1 MGNEQRVINMKEKET
16 KRKLAVARRE
26 QAILQAGMEI
36 FSQKGFA
43 AATIPDIARA
53 AGVAVGTIY
62 IYYPNKRELFI
73 AVIRN
78 YILNTSLLDLLKKVP
93 EANIATTLTNIL
105 INRLD
110 LIENNQTSRIFS
122 LMGEIMRDVELKELW
137 KEQFLRPMMSMME
150 GIFEAAADNGI
161 YRRMETA
168 VATRAIGG
176 LILGFLILKS
186 MEGDNSPLNRLPQEK
201 VADELK
207 NFILHGVLNDA
218 QKVGTRKEDNP

>member
-1 MGNEQRVINMKEKET
+1 MGNEQRVISMKDKES
-16 KRKLAVARRE
+16 KRKLTASRRE
-26 QAILQAGMEI
+26 QAILQAGLEI
-36 FSQKGFA
+36 FSQKGFT

-110 LIENNQTSRIFS
+110 LIENNQNSRVFF
-122 LMGEIMRDVELKELW
+122 LVGEIMRDAELREIW
-137 KEQFLRPMMSMME
+137 KEQFLHPMMSMME

-176 LILGFLILKS
+176 LILGFLLLKS
-186 MEGDNSPLNRLPQEK
+186 MENDTSSLNRLPKEK

-207 NFILHGVLNDA
+207 NFIMHGILNDK
-218 QKVGTRKEDNP
+218 QG

>member
-1 MGNEQRVINMKEKET
+1 MGNEQRVIEMKEKET
-16 KRKLAVARRE
+16 KRKLTASRRE
-26 QAILQAGMEI
+26 QAILQAGLEI
-36 FSQKGFA
+36 FSQKGFT

-93 EANIATTLTNIL
+93 GANIATTLTNIL

-110 LIENNQTSRIFS
+110 LIENNQNSRVFF
-122 LMGEIMRDVELKELW
+122 LVGEIMRDAELREIW
-137 KEQFLRPMMSMME
+137 KEQFLHPMMSMME

-176 LILGFLILKS
+176 LILGFLLLKS
-186 MEGDNSPLNRLPQEK
+186 MENDTSSLNRLPKEK

-207 NFILHGVLNDA
+207 NFIMHGIL
-218 QKVGTRKEDNP
+218 EDKQG

>member
-1 MGNEQRVINMKEKET
+1 MKEKET
-16 KRKLAVARRE
+16 KRKIAAAKRE
-26 QAILQAGMEI
+26 QAILQAALDI
-36 FSQKGFA
+36 FSQKGFT

-78 YILNTSLLDLLKKVP
+78 YILNTSLFDLLNKVP

-110 LIENNQTSRIFS
+110 LIENNQTSRVFF
-122 LMGEIMRDVELKELW
+122 LMGEIMRDAELREMW
-137 KEQFLRPMMSMME
+137 KEQFFHPMMSMME
-150 GIFEAAADNGI
+150 KIFEAAANNGI
-161 YRRMETA
+161 YRQMETA

-176 LILGFLILKS
+176 LILGFLLLRSI
-186 MEGDNSPLNRLPQEK
+186 ENDASPLNRLTKEK
-201 VADELK
+201 VAGELG
-207 NFILHGVLNDA
+207 NFILHGVLNDSYLDA
-218 QKVGTRKEDNP
+218 TNKEGNLC